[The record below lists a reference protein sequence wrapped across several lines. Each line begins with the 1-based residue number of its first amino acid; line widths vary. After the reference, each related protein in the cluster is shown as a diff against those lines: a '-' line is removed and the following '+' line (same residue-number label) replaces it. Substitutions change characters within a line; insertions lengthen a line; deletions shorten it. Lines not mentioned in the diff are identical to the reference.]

1 MNHPSVE
8 ESRVLLQRAGWAVRD
23 TVRPDRYLWRWV
35 VAAAR
40 GESTIEVSGA
50 TQAEAWH
57 RACQQALAALPAPSS
72 PRTKSSP

>member
-1 MNHPSVE
+1 MSHPSVE
-8 ESRVLLQRAGWAVRD
+8 ESRALLQRAGWDVRD
-23 TVRPDRYLWRWV
+23 TIRPDRHLWRWI

-57 RACQQALAALPAPSS
+57 RACQQVLAATPAASS
-72 PRTKSSP
+72 PRARSSP